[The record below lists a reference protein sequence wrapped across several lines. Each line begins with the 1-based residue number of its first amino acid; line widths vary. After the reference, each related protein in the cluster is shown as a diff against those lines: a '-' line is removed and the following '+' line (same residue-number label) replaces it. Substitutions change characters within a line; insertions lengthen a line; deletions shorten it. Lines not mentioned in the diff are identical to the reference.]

1 LFDQRTS
8 LEIGMGDL
16 VSDGCSSVLSDS
28 MAGVCVC
35 FCVCLFVCF
44 CVCVCLFVCVCVCV
58 CVWVCVY
65 YSDSVT
71 AFVLTFLAKNL
82 EALSPTVCEI
92 VVKYV

>member
-1 LFDQRTS
+1 
-8 LEIGMGDL
+8 
-16 VSDGCSSVLSDS
+16 
-28 MAGVCVC
+28 VCVC
-35 FCVCLFVCF
+35 V
-44 CVCVCLFVCVCVCV
+44 FVCVCVCV